1 MNHYGKRVR
10 EILAE
15 AGCHFKRHGRGD
27 HDVWWSPVS
36 NRSFTVDHVIKSRHT
51 ANAVLKQAGLP
62 KTL

>member
-10 EILAE
+10 EILTE
-15 AGCHFKRHGRGD
+15 AGCYFKRHGRGD

>member
-10 EILAE
+10 EILTE
-15 AGCHFKRHGRGD
+15 AGCYFKRHGRGD

-51 ANAVLKQAGLP
+51 ANAVLKQAGLS
-62 KTL
+62 KAL